1 MLLAVF
7 DRAALMLIC
16 LFFLIR
22 IRLFRELLH
31 KSAHSPKELL
41 AVTAIFSLF
50 ALFSTWSGVP
60 VEGSLV
66 NVRIIAVMS
75 GGILFGPWVGIITG
89 VIAGTHRYLID
100 IGGVT
105 AVPCFITSI
114 IAGVLSG
121 WISRKI
127 PKKQRWRA
135 GIVAG
140 MVCETLTMILVVVWA
155 PTTALGLDI
164 VSKIGI
170 PMILGSVCIGFI
182 VLLVQSVE
190 GEKEASAA
198 RQAKLALD
206 IANKTLPLFRHVNA
220 ESLRQVCEIIRH
232 DIHADAVAIT
242 NIDHVLAYVGVGE
255 HNYRDSDD
263 TISPT
268 TRQAINYGK
277 IIIKNNDEAHR
288 TPEIHSMLVIP
299 LWEKGVVTGTLKIY
313 YCHAHQITST
323 LQEMAIGLSQIIST
337 QLEVSRAEQLREMA
351 NKAELRALQ
360 SKINPHF
367 LFNALNAIS
376 SSIRLNPDTARQL
389 IFNLSRYLRYN
400 IELKDDEQIDIKKEL
415 YQIKDYIAIEQARF
429 GDKLTV
435 IFDIDEEVN
444 CVIPSLLIQPLVEN
458 AIVHGIQPCK
468 GKGVVTISITES
480 GNRVRI
486 AVRDTGHGIDP
497 KVIER
502 VESNEMPGNKIGLLN
517 VHHRVKLLYGDG
529 LHIHR
534 LEPGTEIAFY
544 VPNERSLFMRRHHCY
559 LRASNMKVIIVEDE
573 FLAQQEL
580 SWLIKTHSQMEIVG
594 TFDDGLDVLKFLQH
608 NRVDAIFLDINIP
621 SLDGVL
627 LAQNIN
633 QFAHKPFI
641 VFVTAWKE
649 HAVEAFELEAFDYI
663 LKPYQESRIVSM
675 LQKLEA
681 AWQQQTAPASAS
693 PAVRENDTINLVKDE
708 RIIVTPVNDIYYAEA
723 HEKMTFVYTRRE
735 SYVMAMNIT
744 EFCSKLPAAHFFRC
758 HRSFCVNL
766 NKIREI
772 EPWFNNTYILRLKD
786 LDFQVPVSRSKVKEF
801 RQLMHL

>member
-31 KSAHSPKELL
+31 KSAHTPRELL

-75 GGILFGPWVGIITG
+75 GGILFGPWVGLITG
-89 VIAGTHRYLID
+89 AIAGLHRYLID
-100 IGGVT
+100 IGGIT
-105 AVPCFITSI
+105 AIPCFITSI
-114 IAGVLSG
+114 VAGGLSG
-121 WISRKI
+121 LISRRV
-127 PKKQRWRA
+127 PKAQHWRA
-135 GIVAG
+135 GIIGG
-140 MVCETLTMILVVVWA
+140 MLCETLTMILVVVWA

-164 VSKIGI
+164 VSKIGV
-170 PMILGSVCIGFI
+170 PMILGTVSIGLI
-182 VLLVQSVE
+182 VLLVRSVE

-206 IANKTLPLFRHVNA
+206 IANKTLPLFRHVNS
-220 ESLRQVCEIIRH
+220 ESLRQVCDIIRR
-232 DIHADAVAIT
+232 DINADAVAIT
-242 NIDHVLAYVGVGE
+242 NTETVQAYVGVGE
-255 HNYRDSDD
+255 HNYQDNSDAL
-263 TISPT
+263 SPT
-268 TRQAINYGK
+268 TQQAIHYGK

-313 YCHAHQITST
+313 YCHAHQITSS

-435 IFDIDEEVN
+435 IYDIDEEVN
-444 CVIPSLLIQPLVEN
+444 CRVASLLIQPLVEN
-458 AIVHGIQPCK
+458 AIVHGIQPCR
-468 GKGVVTISITES
+468 GKGVVTISIAQS
-480 GNRVRI
+480 GSRVRI
-486 AVRDTGHGIDP
+486 AARDTGHGIDP
-497 KVIER
+497 QI
-502 VESNEMPGNKIGLLN
+502 VEQLDTNEMPVNKIGLIN
-517 VHHRVKLLYGDG
+517 VHHRVKLLYGEG
-529 LHIHR
+529 LHIRR

-544 VPNERSLFMRRHHCY
+544 IPDQPPRPG
-559 LRASNMKVIIVEDE
+559 A
-573 FLAQQEL
+573 
-580 SWLIKTHSQMEIVG
+580 
-594 TFDDGLDVLKFLQH
+594 
-608 NRVDAIFLDINIP
+608 AI
-621 SLDGVL
+621 L
-627 LAQNIN
+627 L
-633 QFAHKPFI
+633 
-641 VFVTAWKE
+641 
-649 HAVEAFELEAFDYI
+649 
-663 LKPYQESRIVSM
+663 
-675 LQKLEA
+675 
-681 AWQQQTAPASAS
+681 
-693 PAVRENDTINLVKDE
+693 
-708 RIIVTPVNDIYYAEA
+708 
-723 HEKMTFVYTRRE
+723 
-735 SYVMAMNIT
+735 
-744 EFCSKLPAAHFFRC
+744 
-758 HRSFCVNL
+758 
-766 NKIREI
+766 
-772 EPWFNNTYILRLKD
+772 
-786 LDFQVPVSRSKVKEF
+786 
-801 RQLMHL
+801 

>member
-1 MLLAVF
+1 MHEIFDMLLAVF

-31 KSAHSPKELL
+31 KSAHTPKELL
-41 AVTAIFSLF
+41 AVSAIFSMF

-89 VIAGTHRYLID
+89 VIAGLHRYLID
-100 IGGVT
+100 IGGIT
-105 AVPCFITSI
+105 AIPCFITSI
-114 IAGVLSG
+114 VAGVISG
-121 WISRKI
+121 FISRRV
-127 PKKQRWRA
+127 PKAQHWRA
-135 GIVAG
+135 GILGG
-140 MVCETLTMILVVVWA
+140 MLCETLTMILVVVWA

-164 VSKIGI
+164 VSKIGV
-170 PMILGSVCIGFI
+170 PMILGTVSIGFI
-182 VLLVQSVE
+182 VLLVRSVE

-206 IANKTLPLFRHVNA
+206 IANKTLPLFRHVNS
-220 ESLRQVCEIIRH
+220 ESLRQVCDIIRR
-232 DIHADAVAIT
+232 DINADAVAIT
-242 NIDHVLAYVGVGE
+242 NTEKVQAYVGVGE
-255 HNYRDSDD
+255 HNYQDNSDAL
-263 TISPT
+263 SPT
-268 TRQAINYGK
+268 TQQALRYGK

-313 YCHAHQITST
+313 YCHAHQITSS

-400 IELKDDEQIDIKKEL
+400 IELNDDEQIDIKKEL

-435 IFDIDEEVN
+435 IYDIDDEVN
-444 CVIPSLLIQPLVEN
+444 CRVASLLIQPLVEN
-458 AIVHGIQPCK
+458 AIVHGIQPCR
-468 GKGVVTISITES
+468 GKGVVTISIAQS
-480 GNRVRI
+480 GSRVRI

-497 KVIER
+497 KI
-502 VESNEMPGNKIGLLN
+502 VEQLDTNEMPVNKIGLVN
-517 VHHRVKLLYGDG
+517 VHHRVKLLYGEG
-529 LHIHR
+529 LHIRR

-544 VPNERSLFMRRHHCY
+544 VPNQPPRPGAAM
-559 LRASNMKVIIVEDE
+559 
-573 FLAQQEL
+573 
-580 SWLIKTHSQMEIVG
+580 
-594 TFDDGLDVLKFLQH
+594 
-608 NRVDAIFLDINIP
+608 
-621 SLDGVL
+621 L
-627 LAQNIN
+627 L
-633 QFAHKPFI
+633 
-641 VFVTAWKE
+641 
-649 HAVEAFELEAFDYI
+649 
-663 LKPYQESRIVSM
+663 
-675 LQKLEA
+675 
-681 AWQQQTAPASAS
+681 
-693 PAVRENDTINLVKDE
+693 
-708 RIIVTPVNDIYYAEA
+708 
-723 HEKMTFVYTRRE
+723 
-735 SYVMAMNIT
+735 
-744 EFCSKLPAAHFFRC
+744 
-758 HRSFCVNL
+758 
-766 NKIREI
+766 
-772 EPWFNNTYILRLKD
+772 
-786 LDFQVPVSRSKVKEF
+786 
-801 RQLMHL
+801 

>member
-1 MLLAVF
+1 MHEIFNMLLAVF

-31 KSAHSPKELL
+31 KNAHTPKELL

-50 ALFSTWSGVP
+50 ALFSTWSGVH

-89 VIAGTHRYLID
+89 LIAGTHRYLID
-100 IGGVT
+100 IGGIT
-105 AVPCFITSI
+105 AIPCFITSI
-114 IAGVLSG
+114 AAGFISG
-121 WISRKI
+121 WINRKI
-127 PKKQRWRA
+127 PKEQHWRV
-135 GIVAG
+135 GIMAG
-140 MVCETLTMILVVVWA
+140 MLCETMTMILVVLWA
-155 PTTALGLDI
+155 PSVALGWDI

-170 PMILGSVCIGFI
+170 PMIVGTVSIGFI

-206 IANKTLPLFRHVNA
+206 IANKTLPLFRHVNS
-220 ESLRQVCEIIRH
+220 ESLRQVCNIIRQ

-242 NIDHVLAYVGVGE
+242 NIDKVLAYVGVGE
-255 HNYRDSDD
+255 KNYKQNDVG
-263 TISPT
+263 ISPRT
-268 TRQAINYGK
+268 QQALRDGK
-277 IIIKNNDEAHR
+277 IIIRNDDEAYR
-288 TPEIHSMLVIP
+288 TPEIHSLIIIP

-313 YCHAHQITST
+313 YRHAHQITST
-323 LQEMAIGLSQIIST
+323 LQEMAVGLSQIIST

-400 IELKDDEQIDIKKEL
+400 IELNDDEHIDIKKEL

-435 IFDIDEEVN
+435 IYHIDEDVN
-444 CVIPSLLIQPLVEN
+444 CLIPSLLIQPLVEN

-468 GKGVVTISITES
+468 GKGVVTISVEES
-480 GNRVRI
+480 GNRIRI
-486 AVRDTGHGIDP
+486 AVRDTGNGIDT

-502 VESNEMPGNKIGLLN
+502 VEANEMPGNKIGLLN
-517 VHHRVKLLYGDG
+517 VHHRVKLLYGEG
-529 LHIHR
+529 LHIRR

-544 VPNERSLFMRRHHCY
+544 VPKAVN
-559 LRASNMKVIIVEDE
+559 AVPP
-573 FLAQQEL
+573 
-580 SWLIKTHSQMEIVG
+580 
-594 TFDDGLDVLKFLQH
+594 GLL
-608 NRVDAIFLDINIP
+608 P
-621 SLDGVL
+621 
-627 LAQNIN
+627 
-633 QFAHKPFI
+633 
-641 VFVTAWKE
+641 
-649 HAVEAFELEAFDYI
+649 LEG
-663 LKPYQESRIVSM
+663 
-675 LQKLEA
+675 
-681 AWQQQTAPASAS
+681 
-693 PAVRENDTINLVKDE
+693 
-708 RIIVTPVNDIYYAEA
+708 
-723 HEKMTFVYTRRE
+723 EK
-735 SYVMAMNIT
+735 A
-744 EFCSKLPAAHFFRC
+744 
-758 HRSFCVNL
+758 
-766 NKIREI
+766 
-772 EPWFNNTYILRLKD
+772 
-786 LDFQVPVSRSKVKEF
+786 
-801 RQLMHL
+801 

>member
-1 MLLAVF
+1 MHEIFDMLLAVF

-31 KSAHSPKELL
+31 KSAHTPKELL
-41 AVTAIFSLF
+41 AVTAIFSMF

-89 VIAGTHRYLID
+89 VIAGLHRYLID
-100 IGGVT
+100 IGGIT
-105 AVPCFITSI
+105 AIPCFITSI
-114 IAGVLSG
+114 VAGVISG
-121 WISRKI
+121 FISRRVTKA
-127 PKKQRWRA
+127 QHWRA
-135 GIVAG
+135 GILGG
-140 MVCETLTMILVVVWA
+140 MLCETLTMILVVVWA

-164 VSKIGI
+164 VSKIGV
-170 PMILGSVCIGFI
+170 PMILGTVSIGLI
-182 VLLVQSVE
+182 VLLVRSVE

-206 IANKTLPLFRHVNA
+206 IANKTLPLFRHVNS
-220 ESLRQVCEIIRH
+220 ESLRQVCDIIRR
-232 DIHADAVAIT
+232 DINADAVAIT
-242 NIDHVLAYVGVGE
+242 NTEKVQAYVGVGE
-255 HNYRDSDD
+255 HNYQDNSDAL
-263 TISPT
+263 SPT
-268 TRQAINYGK
+268 TQQALRYGK

-313 YCHAHQITST
+313 YCHAHQITSS

-400 IELKDDEQIDIKKEL
+400 IELNDDEQIDIKKEL

-435 IFDIDEEVN
+435 IYDIDDEVN
-444 CVIPSLLIQPLVEN
+444 CRVASLLIQPLVEN
-458 AIVHGIQPCK
+458 AIVHGIQPCR
-468 GKGVVTISITES
+468 GKGVVTISITQS
-480 GNRVRI
+480 GSRVRI

-497 KVIER
+497 KI
-502 VESNEMPGNKIGLLN
+502 VEQLDTNEMPVNKIGLVN
-517 VHHRVKLLYGDG
+517 VHHRVKLLYGEG
-529 LHIHR
+529 LHIRR

-544 VPNERSLFMRRHHCY
+544 VPNQPPRPGAAM
-559 LRASNMKVIIVEDE
+559 
-573 FLAQQEL
+573 
-580 SWLIKTHSQMEIVG
+580 
-594 TFDDGLDVLKFLQH
+594 
-608 NRVDAIFLDINIP
+608 
-621 SLDGVL
+621 L
-627 LAQNIN
+627 L
-633 QFAHKPFI
+633 
-641 VFVTAWKE
+641 
-649 HAVEAFELEAFDYI
+649 
-663 LKPYQESRIVSM
+663 
-675 LQKLEA
+675 
-681 AWQQQTAPASAS
+681 
-693 PAVRENDTINLVKDE
+693 
-708 RIIVTPVNDIYYAEA
+708 
-723 HEKMTFVYTRRE
+723 
-735 SYVMAMNIT
+735 
-744 EFCSKLPAAHFFRC
+744 
-758 HRSFCVNL
+758 
-766 NKIREI
+766 
-772 EPWFNNTYILRLKD
+772 
-786 LDFQVPVSRSKVKEF
+786 
-801 RQLMHL
+801 

>member
-1 MLLAVF
+1 MHEIFDMLLAVF

-31 KSAHSPKELL
+31 KSAHTPKELL
-41 AVTAIFSLF
+41 AVTAIFSMF

-89 VIAGTHRYLID
+89 VIAGLHRYLID
-100 IGGVT
+100 IGGIT
-105 AVPCFITSI
+105 AIPCFITSI
-114 IAGVLSG
+114 VAGVISG
-121 WISRKI
+121 FISRRV
-127 PKKQRWRA
+127 PKAQHWRA
-135 GIVAG
+135 GILGG
-140 MVCETLTMILVVVWA
+140 MLCETLTMILVVVWA

-164 VSKIGI
+164 VSKIGV
-170 PMILGSVCIGFI
+170 PMILGTVSIGFI
-182 VLLVQSVE
+182 VLLVRSVE

-206 IANKTLPLFRHVNA
+206 IANKTLPLFRHVNS
-220 ESLRQVCEIIRH
+220 ESLRQVCDIIRR
-232 DIHADAVAIT
+232 DINADAVAIT
-242 NIDHVLAYVGVGE
+242 NTEKVQAYVGVGE
-255 HNYRDSDD
+255 HNYQDNSDAL
-263 TISPT
+263 SPT
-268 TRQAINYGK
+268 TQQALRYGK

-313 YCHAHQITST
+313 YCHAHQITSS

-400 IELKDDEQIDIKKEL
+400 IELNDDEQIDIKKEL

-435 IFDIDEEVN
+435 IYDIDDEVN
-444 CVIPSLLIQPLVEN
+444 CRVASLLIQPLVEN
-458 AIVHGIQPCK
+458 AIVHGIQPCR
-468 GKGVVTISITES
+468 GKGVVTISIAQS
-480 GNRVRI
+480 GSRVRI

-497 KVIER
+497 KI
-502 VESNEMPGNKIGLLN
+502 VEQLDTNEMPVNKIGLVN
-517 VHHRVKLLYGDG
+517 VHHRVKLLYGEG
-529 LHIHR
+529 LHIRR

-544 VPNERSLFMRRHHCY
+544 VPNQPPRP
-559 LRASNMKVIIVEDE
+559 
-573 FLAQQEL
+573 
-580 SWLIKTHSQMEIVG
+580 
-594 TFDDGLDVLKFLQH
+594 
-608 NRVDAIFLDINIP
+608 DAAM
-621 SLDGVL
+621 L
-627 LAQNIN
+627 L
-633 QFAHKPFI
+633 
-641 VFVTAWKE
+641 
-649 HAVEAFELEAFDYI
+649 
-663 LKPYQESRIVSM
+663 
-675 LQKLEA
+675 
-681 AWQQQTAPASAS
+681 
-693 PAVRENDTINLVKDE
+693 
-708 RIIVTPVNDIYYAEA
+708 
-723 HEKMTFVYTRRE
+723 
-735 SYVMAMNIT
+735 
-744 EFCSKLPAAHFFRC
+744 
-758 HRSFCVNL
+758 
-766 NKIREI
+766 
-772 EPWFNNTYILRLKD
+772 
-786 LDFQVPVSRSKVKEF
+786 
-801 RQLMHL
+801 